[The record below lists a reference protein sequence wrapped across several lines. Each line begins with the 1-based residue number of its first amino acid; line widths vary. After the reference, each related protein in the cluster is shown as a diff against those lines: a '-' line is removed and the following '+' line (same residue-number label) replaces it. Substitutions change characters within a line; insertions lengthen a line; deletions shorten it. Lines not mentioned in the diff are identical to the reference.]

1 MPNTSGRS
9 PMSQT
14 STAFLETPIG
24 WLRAVADE
32 SALLAVDFVEAPA
45 SAGPGR
51 PAVLAAA
58 LAELEAYFRGERTSF
73 SVPLRLEGT
82 PFQRRVW
89 DRLLLVPY
97 GRTTTYGDLART
109 LGN

>member
-32 SALLAVDFVEAPA
+32 SALLAVDFVEAP
-45 SAGPGR
+45 SAVGPGH
-51 PAVLAAA
+51 PAVLTAA
-58 LAELEAYFRGERTSF
+58 LTELEAYFKGERTAF
-73 SVPLRLEGT
+73 SVPLRLEGP
-82 PFQRRVW
+82 PFHRRVW

-97 GRTTTYGDLART
+97 GR
-109 LGN
+109 